1 MSKNVYFDVSND
13 IVHKYKNTY
22 HRTIKVKPIN
32 VKTDCYAEHEN
43 EKTSMKKLLNRFVEP
58 QLEQSLHL
66 HMLFCLWLN

>member
-22 HRTIKVKPIN
+22 HRTIKMKPIN
-32 VKTDCYAEHEN
+32 VKTDRYAEHEN